1 MALFVNMS
9 ITCYMYIACPGIQV
23 TACLHSVPPQDETIG
38 PDPFYDL
45 EQHALLGVANISLEC
60 LLHDI
65 DFMYDAP
72 IVAPTGKVCVCDWGG
87 GGGGVLCGDV
97 FLSSHSR
104 YVAN

>member
-1 MALFVNMS
+1 
-9 ITCYMYIACPGIQV
+9 MYCIQV
-23 TACLHSVPPQDETIG
+23 TVCIPFHHPSAFHSTVCLYSVPPQDESIG

-72 IVAPTGKVCVCDWGG
+72 IVAPTGKVWTGG
-87 GGGGVLCGDV
+87 GLCGV
-97 FLSSHSR
+97 VLTLSSHSR
-104 YVAN
+104 YVES